1 MTLID
6 KIILA
11 MMVIIVLAI
20 VLTFVVCFVMR
31 FLFSSIEEES
41 DHEVV
46 KVEDINIGHTIYDLF
61 PEWREEFKADPMM
74 DEIAATCDLYLA
86 AKELLKGGTTNVK
99 LIVSLDDAV
108 HKFEKY
114 AL

>member
-86 AKELLKGGTTNVK
+86 AKGFVDQWAREGDKHQEL
-99 LIVSLDDAV
+99 SDAV

>member
-1 MTLID
+1 MTAINIITGLCMLSLAWLIW
-6 KIILA
+6 
-11 MMVIIVLAI
+11 M
-20 VLTFVVCFVMR
+20 TFTAKKDPQWD
-31 FLFSSIEEES
+31 EEIK
-41 DHEVV
+41 DVV
-46 KVEDINIGHTIYDLF
+46 KVEDIDIGHAIYDLF
-61 PEWREEFKADPMM
+61 PEWKEEFKSDPMM